1 MNHLRIEHPRR
12 RVCCKLRSVP
22 YLLGSH
28 RFSPFED
35 IDVQRKFLS
44 RWRICLLQL
53 PVGVPK
59 IQRKLVLFERTSRVS
74 CQLAGSNN
82 NCPSSMEVVFWWI
95 HENQIDFTLH
105 PYPYVAPKVLR
116 PQHMMLQ
123 KNILRKNSASN
134 WWAISTISAISF
146 DFDPW
151 QGSLV
156 IFDLDL
162 GVNRNALRS
171 ATLQLNS
178 FRTAWQSL
186 SNCITSVS
194 LTMVLNKTSAG
205 AVQSYN
211 IPCKSSCGVSIF
223 LDMWWKSSL
232 HLSRVCN
239 SHQTSW
245 REQFSLAPT

>member
-1 MNHLRIEHPRR
+1 MTFVFRDFGSPIAVGAVLMWHSATAAGDSYFRPDGAVRLGSGTWCWPVCFRTMKHLGIEHPRRPRR
-12 RVCCKLRSVP
+12 RVCCKFGSVL

-28 RFSPFED
+28 WFSPFED

-44 RWRICLLQL
+44 CWRICLLQL
-53 PVGVPK
+53 PVGVPQNPEK
-59 IQRKLVLFERTSRVS
+59 TGAIWKDIKGELP
-74 CQLAGSNN
+74 AG
-82 NCPSSMEVVFWWI
+82 WI
-95 HENQIDFTLH
+95 KQ
-105 PYPYVAPKVLR
+105 
-116 PQHMMLQ
+116 
-123 KNILRKNSASN
+123 
-134 WWAISTISAISF
+134 
-146 DFDPW
+146 
-151 QGSLV
+151 
-156 IFDLDL
+156 
-162 GVNRNALRS
+162 
-171 ATLQLNS
+171 S

-211 IPCKSSCGVSIF
+211 VPWESSCGVSIF